1 MNNNTSSVPGR
12 VNDPKTFAKFASVK
26 SFQDFLK
33 DKDNPVVMITLS
45 LKGEGFLDRA
55 TFSLQL
61 SQHTN
66 AHDEFTIVVNDTA
79 IDDFTGQVM
88 KNSKDLLGE
97 NITIHFHHHGSIV
110 QSFKGIIANIR
121 NRKDEGGGH
130 GRLYISGY
138 APSIILEN
146 GKDCQSYE
154 NKTLPEIIAE
164 ATTEYP
170 QEAKVNTEGMIN
182 TKYKIPYAVQY
193 KESDYRFISRLARRY
208 GEFFY
213 YNGTQLIFSNEAQN
227 TVELFEGDDMI
238 DVEFELMIKPQNFTY
253 LSYDAETAGT
263 EQKKTQEVH
272 LQDKVNPFQFAAIKA
287 SNKVFTKVPEMPYVA
302 IPEQFRGDYLKDV
315 VRREKESREQLMQV
329 RGKSRNPHVRIGGFV
344 KLKDI
349 NGKPMETYRVI
360 DIKHYQSGQ
369 DYYNEFIAIPDVY
382 IAYYYDEE
390 ALPRAEQQIARVTDN
405 NDPKGLGRVRVQFIW
420 QEKYK
425 TQTPWIRV
433 VQPHAGADKGF
444 YFIPEIGE
452 EVLVDFED
460 QNAERPYV
468 IGSNYNGKE
477 YSPFHNTNNDIKA
490 IQTRSGVKIK
500 INDAEGSVY
509 LEDKGG
515 NKVLLD
521 GNGNIKLSS
530 LTSVSIDS
538 KEINLKSDT
547 LNIETTQLLKAKSQ
561 QNFILSS
568 LQRIDIEETKNFNVN
583 VTNVAMSAHQNIKTT
598 AQQVQLGAEKQMIVA
613 SENME
618 LHGTQAMALK
628 SPKMDKVTKAKK
640 VSQNDENKEGVQV
653 IATIKPRDYKGEYG
667 IDYCEMDSNF
677 ENIKTFQGTD
687 VKKIDYIF
695 DKNTNQFKSATSF
708 AEKQAAIKEQY
719 YSTTLFGK
727 EYYASWILLP
737 KGKTAKLTLTTFF
750 ISKKKKVDKPKGGEM
765 AKEFLCFSENTN
777 FLIKGKG
784 VTNGGII
791 ELKKHEKE
799 YDIEIESL
807 NTFSDTQYIKIE
819 DEEGN
824 IAGIIEMAPNETKKL
839 GIKLVP
845 VVVSYR
851 NLKLLKETNLQ
862 EYLNEIERLKEKGKD
877 LYKKIDTK
885 KLLDELNTH
894 SLSQAGIE
902 CFLPPIK
909 KDPNKEMIIDSL
921 IVDINNE
928 YKNYWDNKS
937 ISFKERELTE
947 EERKKS
953 NHIRC
958 GNPFVYIDEDGIEH
972 FNSYED
978 GVLKEKKMFFL
989 NKLRKDYLNT
999 YSDSLKDITI
1009 FVTDEKYDISEK
1021 TAAYTFNNPLRYY
1034 SIIVFQESILNY
1046 STYAHEMGHLL
1057 GLEHT
1062 FFKNVEEV
1070 NDTNNAIFL
1079 DSKAFE
1085 EYDEELNKN
1094 RKYLSNLEDS
1104 AKRLEEYIK
1113 ESESIINNP
1122 NSSESQKKQHEN
1134 YLKDNRNDICQNSE
1148 KRKMIST
1155 FINIDEKNRQVFKE
1169 RISIRKGQGFRI
1181 VEGETKNYMDYVKEK
1196 KNREYYNKSQCLK
1209 MRDEIKKYHE
1219 ENENK

>member
-45 LKGEGFLDRA
+45 LNGKGFLDTA

-349 NGKPMETYRVI
+349 NRKPMETYRVI

-382 IAYYYDEE
+382 IAYYYDEQ

-420 QEKYK
+420 QEKHQTK
-425 TQTPWIRV
+425 TPWIRV
-433 VQPHAGADKGF
+433 VQPHAGGGKGF

-452 EVLVDFED
+452 EVWVDFED
-460 QNAERPYV
+460 QNAERPFV
-468 IGSNYNGKE
+468 VGSNYNGKE

-490 IQTRSGVKIK
+490 IQTRSGHKLVFT
-500 INDAEGSVY
+500 
-509 LEDKGG
+509 EDESI
-515 NKVLLD
+515 LLSD
-521 GNGNIKLSS
+521 KNGNTLRF
-530 LTSVSIDS
+530 
-538 KEINLKSDT
+538 DT
-547 LNIETTQLLKAKSQ
+547 QGKNIEISAP
-561 QNFILSS
+561 
-568 LQRIDIEETKNFNVN
+568 ETISIRCKNFELN
-583 VTNVAMSAHQNIKTT
+583 ASQNIKTEAGQDHIET
-598 AQQVQLGAEKQMIVA
+598 ITK
-613 SENME
+613 
-618 LHGTQAMALK
+618 
-628 SPKMDKVTKAKK
+628 DKRTTI
-640 VSQNDENKEGVQV
+640 SQNFSVEVTGDMIEHISGSIDSHTDQERKISSN
-653 IATIKPRDYKGEYG
+653 DMG
-667 IDYCEMDSNF
+667 IESKHNMRA
-677 ENIKTFQGTD
+677 K
-687 VKKIDYIF
+687 
-695 DKNTNQFKSATSF
+695 
-708 AEKQAAIKEQY
+708 
-719 YSTTLFGK
+719 
-727 EYYASWILLP
+727 AS
-737 KGKTAKLTLTTFF
+737 GKTQRF
-750 ISKKKKVDKPKGGEM
+750 SGERTM
-765 AKEFLCFSENTN
+765 
-777 FLIKGKG
+777 
-784 VTNGGII
+784 
-791 ELKKHEKE
+791 
-799 YDIEIESL
+799 
-807 NTFSDTQYIKIE
+807 
-819 DEEGN
+819 
-824 IAGIIEMAPNETKKL
+824 
-839 GIKLVP
+839 
-845 VVVSYR
+845 
-851 NLKLLKETNLQ
+851 
-862 EYLNEIERLKEKGKD
+862 
-877 LYKKIDTK
+877 
-885 KLLDELNTH
+885 
-894 SLSQAGIE
+894 
-902 CFLPPIK
+902 
-909 KDPNKEMIIDSL
+909 
-921 IVDINNE
+921 
-928 YKNYWDNKS
+928 DN
-937 ISFKERELTE
+937 
-947 EERKKS
+947 
-953 NHIRC
+953 
-958 GNPFVYIDEDGIEH
+958 
-972 FNSYED
+972 
-978 GVLKEKKMFFL
+978 
-989 NKLRKDYLNT
+989 
-999 YSDSLKDITI
+999 
-1009 FVTDEKYDISEK
+1009 
-1021 TAAYTFNNPLRYY
+1021 
-1034 SIIVFQESILNY
+1034 
-1046 STYAHEMGHLL
+1046 
-1057 GLEHT
+1057 
-1062 FFKNVEEV
+1062 
-1070 NDTNNAIFL
+1070 
-1079 DSKAFE
+1079 
-1085 EYDEELNKN
+1085 
-1094 RKYLSNLEDS
+1094 
-1104 AKRLEEYIK
+1104 
-1113 ESESIINNP
+1113 
-1122 NSSESQKKQHEN
+1122 
-1134 YLKDNRNDICQNSE
+1134 
-1148 KRKMIST
+1148 
-1155 FINIDEKNRQVFKE
+1155 
-1169 RISIRKGQGFRI
+1169 
-1181 VEGETKNYMDYVKEK
+1181 
-1196 KNREYYNKSQCLK
+1196 
-1209 MRDEIKKYHE
+1209 
-1219 ENENK
+1219 

>member
-1 MNNNTSSVPGR
+1 MKNDKNNSSSVPGR
-12 VNDPKTFAKFASVK
+12 TNDPETFAKFASVK
-26 SFQDFLK
+26 NFQDFLK
-33 DKDNPVVMITLS
+33 DKENSVVMITLS
-45 LKGEGFLDRA
+45 LNGKGFLDTA

-227 TVELFEGDDMI
+227 TVELFEGDDMM

-253 LSYDAETAGT
+253 LSYDAEKAGT
-263 EQKKTQEVH
+263 EQKKTQEVR

-329 RGKSRNPHVRIGGFV
+329 RGRSRNPKVRIGGFV

-360 DIKHYQSGQ
+360 DIKHYQSG
-369 DYYNEFIAIPDVY
+369 DEYYNEFIAIPDVY

-390 ALPRAEQQIARVTDN
+390 ALPRAEQQIARVMDN
-405 NDPKGLGRVRVQFIW
+405 NDPKGLGRIRVQFIW
-420 QEKYK
+420 QEKYQA
-425 TQTPWIRV
+425 QTPWIRV

-452 EVLVDFED
+452 EVWVDFED
-460 QNAERPYV
+460 QNAERPFV
-468 IGSNYNGKE
+468 IGANYNGKE
-477 YSPFHNTNNDIKA
+477 FSPFHNTNNDIKA

-500 INDAEGSVY
+500 INDAEGSIY

-515 NKVLLD
+515 NKVFLD
-521 GNGNIKLSS
+521 GSGNIKLSS

-568 LQRIDIEETKNFNVN
+568 LQTIDIEETKNFNVN

-598 AQQVQLGAEKQMIVA
+598 AQQVQLGAEKQMTVA

-667 IDYCEMDSNF
+667 IDYCEMDSDF
-677 ENIKTFQGTD
+677 QNIKRFQRTRVRD
-687 VKKIDYIF
+687 INYIF

-708 AEKQAAIKEQY
+708 AEKQAPVKEQY
-719 YSTTLFGK
+719 YKKTLFGK
-727 EYYASWILLP
+727 EYYATWILLP
-737 KGKTAKLTLTTFF
+737 QGKTAKLTLTTFF
-750 ISKKKKVDKPKGGEM
+750 VSKNKKVDEPKEGEM
-765 AKEFLCFSENTN
+765 AKEFLCFRENTN

-784 VTNGGII
+784 LTNGII
-791 ELKKHEKE
+791 ELKKHKKE

-807 NTFSDTQYIKIE
+807 NTFSDTQYIEIE

-824 IAGIIEMAPNETKKL
+824 IVGVIEMAPNITEVLKIKIIPVIFYDKNNHPLSFIENEAKKL
-839 GIKLVP
+839 YNKVKQNDLIDKL
-845 VVVSYR
+845 
-851 NLKLLKETNLQ
+851 NN
-862 EYLNEIERLKEKGKD
+862 
-877 LYKKIDTK
+877 
-885 KLLDELNTH
+885 H
-894 SLSQAGIE
+894 SLNQAGINCE
-902 CFLPPIK
+902 IVPNPNGIQYICFPEI
-909 KDPNKEMIIDSL
+909 PNKDKFL
-921 IVDINNE
+921 DG
-928 YKNYWDNKS
+928 YKVKDWNFQNADRGIFPNLWTN
-937 ISFKERELTE
+937 
-947 EERKKS
+947 
-953 NHIRC
+953 
-958 GNPFVYIDEDGIEH
+958 EDGERT
-972 FNSYED
+972 FVETRTQT
-978 GVLKEKKMFFL
+978 FFL
-989 NKLRKDYLNT
+989 SDALEDYYFSSYDSNRDFKGVVIFIMEKEHIEDLYGYSQNIPIRNQGIVVFKDGITKLNT
-999 YSDSLKDITI
+999 Y
-1009 FVTDEKYDISEK
+1009 
-1021 TAAYTFNNPLRYY
+1021 P
-1034 SIIVFQESILNY
+1034 
-1046 STYAHEMGHLL
+1046 HEIGHVL

-1062 FFKNVEEV
+1062 FFENEVEKDNANRRIKALNDRIIIMKNRIS
-1070 NDTNNAIFL
+1070 NAMLQAKNQSDKIRA
-1079 DSKAFE
+1079 SKQKIQ
-1085 EYDEELNKN
+1085 ELN
-1094 RKYLSNLEDS
+1094 RNL
-1104 AKRLEEYIK
+1104 ATYP
-1113 ESESIINNP
+1113 P
-1122 NSSESQKKQHEN
+1122 NSIEYQKIETQIREEENSLSEN
-1134 YLKDNRNDICQNSE
+1134 
-1148 KRKMIST
+1148 
-1155 FINIDEKNRQVFKE
+1155 KE
-1169 RISIRKGQGFRI
+1169 RQSEFEKKIETLTEKKELYENRISVLNNKYRFYKANTQ
-1181 VEGETKNYMDYVKEK
+1181 NYMDYTHNSNYFTKLQIAIMQKELK
-1196 KNREYYNKSQCLK
+1196 QYY
-1209 MRDEIKKYHE
+1209 I
-1219 ENENK
+1219 

>member
-45 LKGEGFLDRA
+45 LNGKGFLDTA

-193 KESDYRFISRLARRY
+193 KESDYHFISRLAHRY

-238 DVEFELMIKPQNFTY
+238 DVEFELVIKPQNFTY

-420 QEKYK
+420 QEKYQA
-425 TQTPWIRV
+425 QTPWIRV
-433 VQPHAGADKGF
+433 VQPHAGGGKGF

-452 EVLVDFED
+452 EVWVDFED
-460 QNAERPYV
+460 QNAERPFV
-468 IGSNYNGKE
+468 VGSNYNGKE

-490 IQTRSGVKIK
+490 IQTRSGHKLIFT
-500 INDAEGSVY
+500 
-509 LEDKGG
+509 EDESI
-515 NKVLLD
+515 LLSD
-521 GNGNIKLSS
+521 KNGNTLRF
-530 LTSVSIDS
+530 
-538 KEINLKSDT
+538 DT
-547 LNIETTQLLKAKSQ
+547 QGKNIEISAP
-561 QNFILSS
+561 
-568 LQRIDIEETKNFNVN
+568 ETISIRCKNFELN
-583 VTNVAMSAHQNIKTT
+583 ASQNIKTEAGQDHIET
-598 AQQVQLGAEKQMIVA
+598 ITK
-613 SENME
+613 
-618 LHGTQAMALK
+618 
-628 SPKMDKVTKAKK
+628 DKRTTI
-640 VSQNDENKEGVQV
+640 SQNFSVEVTGDMIEHISGSIDSHTDQERKISSN
-653 IATIKPRDYKGEYG
+653 DMG
-667 IDYCEMDSNF
+667 IESKHNMRA
-677 ENIKTFQGTD
+677 K
-687 VKKIDYIF
+687 
-695 DKNTNQFKSATSF
+695 
-708 AEKQAAIKEQY
+708 
-719 YSTTLFGK
+719 
-727 EYYASWILLP
+727 AS
-737 KGKTAKLTLTTFF
+737 GKTQRF
-750 ISKKKKVDKPKGGEM
+750 SGERTM
-765 AKEFLCFSENTN
+765 
-777 FLIKGKG
+777 
-784 VTNGGII
+784 
-791 ELKKHEKE
+791 
-799 YDIEIESL
+799 
-807 NTFSDTQYIKIE
+807 
-819 DEEGN
+819 
-824 IAGIIEMAPNETKKL
+824 
-839 GIKLVP
+839 
-845 VVVSYR
+845 
-851 NLKLLKETNLQ
+851 
-862 EYLNEIERLKEKGKD
+862 
-877 LYKKIDTK
+877 
-885 KLLDELNTH
+885 
-894 SLSQAGIE
+894 
-902 CFLPPIK
+902 
-909 KDPNKEMIIDSL
+909 
-921 IVDINNE
+921 
-928 YKNYWDNKS
+928 DN
-937 ISFKERELTE
+937 
-947 EERKKS
+947 
-953 NHIRC
+953 
-958 GNPFVYIDEDGIEH
+958 
-972 FNSYED
+972 
-978 GVLKEKKMFFL
+978 
-989 NKLRKDYLNT
+989 
-999 YSDSLKDITI
+999 
-1009 FVTDEKYDISEK
+1009 
-1021 TAAYTFNNPLRYY
+1021 
-1034 SIIVFQESILNY
+1034 
-1046 STYAHEMGHLL
+1046 
-1057 GLEHT
+1057 
-1062 FFKNVEEV
+1062 
-1070 NDTNNAIFL
+1070 
-1079 DSKAFE
+1079 
-1085 EYDEELNKN
+1085 
-1094 RKYLSNLEDS
+1094 
-1104 AKRLEEYIK
+1104 
-1113 ESESIINNP
+1113 
-1122 NSSESQKKQHEN
+1122 
-1134 YLKDNRNDICQNSE
+1134 
-1148 KRKMIST
+1148 
-1155 FINIDEKNRQVFKE
+1155 
-1169 RISIRKGQGFRI
+1169 
-1181 VEGETKNYMDYVKEK
+1181 
-1196 KNREYYNKSQCLK
+1196 
-1209 MRDEIKKYHE
+1209 
-1219 ENENK
+1219 

>member
-1 MNNNTSSVPGR
+1 MKNNNNNTSSVPGR

-88 KNSKDLLGE
+88 KNSKNLLGE
-97 NITIHFHHHGSIV
+97 NITIHFHHRGNIV

-253 LSYDAETAGT
+253 LSYDAEIAGT
-263 EQKKTQEVH
+263 EQKKTQEVRV
-272 LQDKVNPFQFAAIKA
+272 QDKVNPFQFAAIKA

-444 YFIPEIGE
+444 YFIPEVGE

-460 QNAERPYV
+460 QNAERPFV
-468 IGSNYNGKE
+468 VGSNYNGKE

-500 INDAEGSVY
+500 INDAEGSIY

-515 NKVLLD
+515 NKVFLD
-521 GNGNIKLSS
+521 GSGNIKLSS

-568 LQRIDIEETKNFNVN
+568 LQTIDIEETKNFNVN

-598 AQQVQLGAEKQMIVA
+598 AQQVQLGAEKQMTVA

-677 ENIKTFQGTD
+677 ENIETFQGTD

-695 DKNTNQFKSATSF
+695 DKNMNQFKSATSS

-727 EYYASWILLP
+727 EYYATWILLP
-737 KGKTAKLTLTTFF
+737 QGKTAKLTLTTFF
-750 ISKKKKVDKPKGGEM
+750 ISEKKKVDKPKGGEM
-765 AKEFLCFSENTN
+765 GKEFLRFKENTN

-784 VTNGGII
+784 ITNGII

-807 NTFSDTQYIKIE
+807 NTFSDTQYIEIE

-839 GIKLVP
+839 EIKLVP

-851 NLKLLKETNLQ
+851 NLKLLKETNFQ

-902 CFLPPIK
+902 CFLSPIK
-909 KDPNKEMIIDSL
+909 KNPNKEMIIDSL

-928 YKNYWDNKS
+928 YTNYWYKKNNTEQFFKDWNFK
-937 ISFKERELTE
+937 ISDIKPEWT
-947 EERKKS
+947 
-953 NHIRC
+953 
-958 GNPFVYIDEDGIEH
+958 DEDGNRRSVDQKIDFLLDKLERDYNH
-972 FNSYED
+972 KEFKGAIIFITEENYIDSNGKENTLGYSQNVPIRNQ
-978 GVLKEKKMFFL
+978 GVVIFEKGL
-989 NKLRKDYLNT
+989 LRYST
-999 YSDSLKDITI
+999 YSHELGHMLGLQHTFSDDLQFVNNEIRKAFDSKNEKVNNIVDIENEICNEENRMSENEEQITKLEREIKETNDKVLIREKSILIKGKREDIASSKDSKLFYEEQRDKLVQEIELK
-1009 FVTDEKYDISEK
+1009 
-1021 TAAYTFNNPLRYY
+1021 
-1034 SIIVFQESILNY
+1034 ESILSVYN
-1046 STYAHEMGHLL
+1046 HLK
-1057 GLEHT
+1057 T
-1062 FFKNVEEV
+1062 MTPK
-1070 NDTNNAIFL
+1070 
-1079 DSKAFE
+1079 
-1085 EYDEELNKN
+1085 
-1094 RKYLSNLEDS
+1094 
-1104 AKRLEEYIK
+1104 
-1113 ESESIINNP
+1113 
-1122 NSSESQKKQHEN
+1122 
-1134 YLKDNRNDICQNSE
+1134 
-1148 KRKMIST
+1148 
-1155 FINIDEKNRQVFKE
+1155 
-1169 RISIRKGQGFRI
+1169 
-1181 VEGETKNYMDYVKEK
+1181 GETDNYMDYNVKRTKEDYEEIIK
-1196 KNREYYNKSQCLK
+1196 YFSKVQVNL
-1209 MRDEIKKYHE
+1209 MRKEIKLYIK
-1219 ENENK
+1219 